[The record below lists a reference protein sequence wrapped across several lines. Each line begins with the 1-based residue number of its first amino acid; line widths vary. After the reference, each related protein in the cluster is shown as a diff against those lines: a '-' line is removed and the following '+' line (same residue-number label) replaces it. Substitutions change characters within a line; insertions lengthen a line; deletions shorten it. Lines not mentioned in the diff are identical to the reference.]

1 MPTSKRVKKVN
12 LAQTSKRTREG
23 KQNLINDVRTA
34 IDDYDS
40 VFLFSFDNMR
50 SNKFKDV
57 RLAFRDSKIFMGKNK
72 ILQISLGKGVEDE
85 YADGLHEVSKLIS
98 GSVGLLATSRP
109 KSEVVGF
116 FEDFSSEDFARAG
129 SVANGTVKLTNVDV
143 SIHPVSMVEQFRKLG
158 LPCEVKNGKVELVGA
173 KEFTVVKEGREI
185 NAEQAKILV
194 HFGKK
199 LATFRVKLEACWLKD
214 GNFEQL

>member
-1 MPTSKRVKKVN
+1 M
-12 LAQTSKRTREG
+12 
-23 KQNLINDVRTA
+23 
-34 IDDYDS
+34 
-40 VFLFSFDNMR
+40 
-50 SNKFKDV
+50 
-57 RLAFRDSKIFMGKNK
+57 AFRDSKIFMGKNK

-129 SVANGTVKLTNVDV
+129 SVANGTVKLTNADV

-158 LPCEVKNGKVELVGA
+158 LPCEVKVRLCEDECQKVLRNE
-173 KEFTVVKEGREI
+173 
-185 NAEQAKILV
+185 
-194 HFGKK
+194 
-199 LATFRVKLEACWLKD
+199 ATRPLIYFLT
-214 GNFEQL
+214 